1 MVAYTLPVDALAVS
15 RAVFRTAAHLTGLA
29 QPQRVANAAA
39 AEAHAVA
46 VAAGV
51 AVKTWHFGTRA
62 AVAHAF
68 SINTFRGRPA
78 KLGAGKQVAFLTA
91 PPRKAL
97 APILATYSMG
107 PARRGGNGNDGRV
120 VGGVIDIAVGVIHI
134 AIGTARR
141 YGTFDTKPARVAF
154 TNIVVARSVLA
165 KSRAAGTRAIIA
177 SPACGAGASGVLA
190 DTMSGAP
197 LGARGNIAC
206 SASPSIEACAPGIE
220 VAHTV
225 LRTLRGT
232 IPPGAVIPGIPFVA
246 VAESELVTFS
256 GA

>member
-97 APILATYSMG
+97 APVQATYSMG
-107 PARRGGNGNDGRV
+107 PARRGGSGNDGRV
-120 VGGVIDIAVGVIHI
+120 IGGVIHI
-134 AIGTARR
+134 AGGVIAIRTARR
-141 YGTFDTKPARVAF
+141 YGTFDTNPARVAF

-190 DTMSGAP
+190 DTMPGAP

-232 IPPGAVIPGIPFVA
+232 IAPGAVIPAIPFVA